1 MCTAVTYQT
10 KDHYF
15 GRTLDLEY
23 SYQETVTVTPRNFPF
38 HFRNGKTLSSHG
50 AIIGMAT
57 VMDGYLLGQCK
68 TLSEVRRCLS
78 EINLWKENF
87 ADQLPLSPLHWMI
100 SDKDA
105 SITVE
110 CVKSGLT
117 IYENPVGVLTNNPC
131 FDYHMIHLTEFI
143 NLTCYSPENRFGQ
156 VELRPY
162 CKGMGAIGLPGDL
175 SSASRFVRAAYV
187 KLNSISGDSELESIS
202 QFFHILG
209 SVEQQR
215 GCVRLD
221 DGSYEITG
229 YTSCINTDR
238 GIYYYT
244 TYENQCISAVD
255 MHRCDLDGNTLYS
268 YPLAKE
274 QMINFQN

>member
-1 MCTAVTYQT
+1 MFYSN
-10 KDHYF
+10 KDEWRKCLCVQQSLIKQRSLFWKNSGFRILLSGSRY
-15 GRTLDLEY
+15 RYPKE
-23 SYQETVTVTPRNFPF
+23 FPLPLPK
-38 HFRNGKTLSSHG
+38 RETLSSHG

-57 VMDGYLLGQCK
+57 VMDGYPLYYEAANEWGLAVAGLNFPENAHYFPADPEKINIAPFELIPWLLGQCK

-143 NLTCYSPENRFGQ
+143 NLTCYSPET
-156 VELRPY
+156 
-162 CKGMGAIGLPGDL
+162 DL
-175 SSASRFVRAAYV
+175 AR
-187 KLNSISGDSELESIS
+187 
-202 QFFHILG
+202 
-209 SVEQQR
+209 
-215 GCVRLD
+215 
-221 DGSYEITG
+221 
-229 YTSCINTDR
+229 
-238 GIYYYT
+238 
-244 TYENQCISAVD
+244 
-255 MHRCDLDGNTLYS
+255 
-268 YPLAKE
+268 
-274 QMINFQN
+274 